1 MLMAATDAHRQT
13 KENCDSLNLSNCHK
27 GLLEEI
33 EHEVNLSVAEC
44 SYFTT
49 VFAKDKDH
57 FEDGLTSEDVDCT
70 ARYLTE
76 TLGYKVTVGYTAETE
91 RPSNY
96 WKLLISW

>member
-57 FEDGLTSEDVDCT
+57 FYDGLSQEDVDCT
-70 ARYLTE
+70 ARYLIE
-76 TLGYKVTVGYTAETE
+76 TLGYKVTVSKTGEKK
-91 RPSNY
+91 PSNH
-96 WKLLISW
+96 WQLLISW